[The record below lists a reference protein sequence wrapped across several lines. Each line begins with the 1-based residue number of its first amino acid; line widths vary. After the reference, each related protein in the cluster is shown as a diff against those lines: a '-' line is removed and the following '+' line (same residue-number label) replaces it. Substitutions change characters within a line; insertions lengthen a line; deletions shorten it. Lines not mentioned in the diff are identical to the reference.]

1 VRHFS
6 RFLRS
11 GLPDS
16 RPVWDSALTPKGN
29 IRISTMSYDLIGN
42 ALGDGVYSYTW
53 NAESQMKTGGWPT
66 SQADRV

>member
-1 VRHFS
+1 
-6 RFLRS
+6 
-11 GLPDS
+11 
-16 RPVWDSALTPKGN
+16 
-29 IRISTMSYDLIGN
+29 MSYDLIGN